1 MNLPEQMSPA
11 GFLAIGVAIG
21 AALGVALDN
30 MVFLG
35 AGVAIGAAL
44 MAVQTSRQGE
54 QKDSEPGDRE
64 DSL

>member
-1 MNLPEQMSPA
+1 MNLPETMTPT

-30 MVFLG
+30 MAILG

-44 MAVQTSRQGE
+44 MAIQTKQL
-54 QKDSEPGDRE
+54 QKNDESEDDER
-64 DSL
+64 

>member
-1 MNLPEQMSPA
+1 MNLPEKMSPA

-35 AGVAIGAAL
+35 AGVAIGAAF
-44 MAVQTSRQGE
+44 MAIQSSRQSE
-54 QKDSEPGDRE
+54 TTDSEPGDGE
-64 DSL
+64 G

>member
-1 MNLPEQMSPA
+1 MNLPSNVSPA
-11 GFLAIGVAIG
+11 GFLAVGVAIG

-44 MAVQTSRQGE
+44 MAVQTSRQ
-54 QKDSEPGDRE
+54 KVDE
-64 DSL
+64 DQES